1 MKKKKDMKFE
11 KATYNKIR
19 VEGLAGNPLAE
30 AIPLRK
36 SLEDFDE
43 EIACEVEVPTDID
56 EFSVEDKEQQ
66 AMKIMSSVSPTSLYY
81 DMYCD
86 LLNVLKMG
94 YEVRNPLTD
103 EWKKHQNIVAAG
115 KAKKKVTKTTGG
127 AISFFGLSGVGK
139 STLVDSVLNLLKDVI
154 VHEASGPLGYDFNQI
169 VYIKC
174 DIAGTDDP
182 KEICLKILA
191 HIDEV
196 TGEGLSIEYRKP
208 GHKVTDCIDR
218 LITTCSTQNIGMLI
232 FDEVQNIE
240 LTKPNGQK
248 QIFSLLHRLNNESK
262 IPVISIGT
270 NKALKLF
277 QDEFTNLR
285 RLGLSNDL
293 MNYKLGDPDWELLVE
308 YAWSYQLVGE
318 SLELTPERMK
328 LIYSLTAGV
337 PYCLFFLM
345 EQTNIKAIRSGKN
358 NIDDQLLKDI
368 YQSKFKFMR
377 PALIALR
384 LGKTAAYDDIYCA
397 IKDAD
402 KDRTAFVKKLLK
414 ISHQHKLKGEGAKAI
429 MEQIEPYLL
438 EYKATKVEEATLKRL
453 TRDLELTP
461 SEIQSAGNEL
471 VLPI

>member
-1 MKKKKDMKFE
+1 MKKKDDMRFE
-11 KATYNKIR
+11 DATYNKIR

-36 SLEDFDE
+36 SLEDFDD
-43 EIACEVEVPTDID
+43 EIACEVEIPIDID

-86 LLNVLKMG
+86 LLNVLKMS
-94 YEVRNPLTD
+94 YEVRNPLSD
-103 EWKKHQNIVAAG
+103 SWKKHQNIVAAG

-127 AISFFGLSGVGK
+127 AISFFGLSGTGK
-139 STLVDSVLNLLKDVI
+139 STLVDSVLNLLPDVLI
-154 VHEASGPLGYDFNQI
+154 HKNSGPLGYDFNQI
-169 VYIKC
+169 IYIKC
-174 DIAGTDDP
+174 DISGTDDP

-232 FDEVQNIE
+232 FDEVQNIG
-240 LTKPNGQK
+240 LTKPNGRK
-248 QIFSLLHRLNNESK
+248 QIFSLLHRLNNEAK
-262 IPVISIGT
+262 VPVVSIGT

-293 MNYKLGDPDWELLVE
+293 TNYKLNDPDWQVLVE

-318 SLELTPERMK
+318 PLDLTLERMK

-345 EQTNIKAIRSGKN
+345 EQANIKAIRSGKN
-358 NIDDQLLKDI
+358 DIDDKLLKEV
-368 YQSKFKFMR
+368 YQLKFKFMR

-402 KDRTAFVKKLLK
+402 KDHSAFVKELLK
-414 ISHQHKLKGEGAKAI
+414 ISHQHKLKGEAAQAI

-438 EYKATKVEEATLKRL
+438 EYSATKTEEETLKRL
-453 TRDLELTP
+453 TKNLDLIP
-461 SEIQSAGNEL
+461 SDIQSAGNEL